1 MDYLWTPWRY
11 HYVNTAGEAVECIFC
26 AARGGDDR
34 ERLVA
39 HRGRSCFVILN
50 RFPYTSGHVMVVPY
64 EHQATLASLPEAT
77 ATELILLAQRT
88 ETILTSLYRPDGLN
102 LGINI
107 GKCAG
112 AGVAGHV
119 HLHVLPRW
127 CGDAGFITTA
137 SETRVLPED
146 LMTTWERLSAA
157 FRNG

>member
-11 HYVNTAGEAVECIFC
+11 QYVNAAGESVECIFC

-64 EHQATLASLPEAT
+64 EHLATLASLPEAT
-77 ATELILLAQRT
+77 ATEMILLAQRT
-88 ETILTSLYRPDGLN
+88 ESILTSLYRPDGLN
-102 LGINI
+102 LGINT
-107 GKCAG
+107 GRSAG

-127 CGDAGFITTA
+127 AGDAGFITTVG
-137 SETRVLPED
+137 ETRVLPED
-146 LMTTWERLSAA
+146 LPTTWERLRAA
-157 FRNG
+157 FRSG